1 MSDGS
6 PEEADAPGGT
16 KSTPVPAPDTI
27 GAETPDKKR
36 LKSVLSNSWLIGL
49 LTGLISGVVVA
60 FYLSA
65 TGQAALTAVRHRF
78 TRPSC
83 SDPQWLL
90 QVPDSD
96 VFASAYYVQ
105 YDKIQGYVTSHAPC

>member
-16 KSTPVPAPDTI
+16 KSTPVPAPDTN
-27 GAETPDKKR
+27 GAKKRDQKR
-36 LKSVLSNSWLIGL
+36 LKSVVSNSWLIGL

-65 TGQAALTAVRHRF
+65 TGQAALTAARHGL
-78 TRPSC
+78 TGP
-83 SDPQWLL
+83 
-90 QVPDSD
+90 
-96 VFASAYYVQ
+96 
-105 YDKIQGYVTSHAPC
+105 